1 MSIGI
6 GGQNHFMCKRF
17 LILLIFVFFTS
28 YSSLYATSSPWVKID
43 SAQKLPCLGEMDA
56 KEKKEL
62 LLSIEESL
70 SYLRRKSSKY
80 HFPKQKITHQKVKE
94 SLERFKELLTLNL
107 SPKELDQKIKE
118 EFDIYK
124 SVGKEDEKKVL
135 FTGYFEPIYQG
146 SQVPTKLYH
155 YPLYKTPPDLVL
167 NSSRKVLG
175 RKTKSGKVVPKYWTR
190 QDIDERGV
198 LKNKNL
204 ELIYLDNPY
213 RVYQAQFQ
221 GSVAVQLENGE
232 IKRYGYSARNC
243 STVGFSLPKEL
254 LKAGIF
260 KKNELLPDR
269 IATYFDQNPSELSK
283 YLKNNP
289 SYVFFVERKK
299 GPMGALSVMVR
310 GEKAISTDHRLFP
323 KAALAFVDLKLY
335 KNKKN
340 HPFRHFVLNQDTGG
354 AIIGPGRCEIFFGT
368 GEEAKAKAG
377 DMFSYGDLYFFFL
390 KD

>member
-1 MSIGI
+1 MY
-6 GGQNHFMCKRF
+6 KKF
-17 LILLIFVFFTS
+17 LILFIVTFF
-28 YSSLYATSSPWVKID
+28 SSFSTLYANTPPWIKVD
-43 SAQKLPCLGEMDA
+43 STQKLPCFGEMDL

-62 LLSIEESL
+62 LLSVEESL
-70 SYLRRKSSKY
+70 SYLKRESSKF
-80 HFPKQKITHQKVKE
+80 HFPKQKITHQKVKK
-94 SLERFKELLTLNL
+94 SLERFKELLESNL
-107 SPKELDQKIKE
+107 SAKELDQKIKL

-124 SVGKEDEKKVL
+124 SIGKEDKNKVL

-146 SQVPTKLYH
+146 SLTPSETYR
-155 YPLYKTPPDLVL
+155 YPLYKTPPDLVF
-167 NSSRKVLG
+167 NSSHKVLG

-190 QDIDERGV
+190 QDIDERRV

-204 ELIYLDNPY
+204 ELVYLDNPY

-221 GSVAVQLENGE
+221 GSVAVRLENGD

-254 LKAGIF
+254 LKAGVF
-260 KKNELLPDR
+260 QKNELLPDR
-269 IATYFDQNPSELSK
+269 IAKYFDQNPEELST
-283 YLKNNP
+283 YLVNNP

-299 GPMGALSVMVR
+299 GPMGALSVIVR

-340 HPFRHFVLNQDTGG
+340 HPFQHFVLNQDTGG
-354 AIIGPGRCEIFFGT
+354 AVMGPGRCEIFFGT
-368 GEEAKAKAG
+368 GEEAKAKAS